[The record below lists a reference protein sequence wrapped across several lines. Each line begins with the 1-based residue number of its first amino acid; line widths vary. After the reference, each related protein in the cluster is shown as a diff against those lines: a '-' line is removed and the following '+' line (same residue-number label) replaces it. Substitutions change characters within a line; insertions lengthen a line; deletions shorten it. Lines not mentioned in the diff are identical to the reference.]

1 MKINSKK
8 EKEPC
13 CWIVG
18 AGPCSGLVDEGFSPE
33 EDDYIIAAD
42 GGLRYLEAAGVRP
55 DMVVGDFDTLG
66 FEPAHDNV
74 VRLQVMK
81 DWTDTFVAMEKGAE
95 LGYRFFVFHGCLGG
109 KLEHTMA
116 NLQHLVWLA
125 RRGMTG
131 WMTDGRVWVTAICGD
146 VCEDGA
152 VGCGDDCAKSGRLTL
167 SARDR
172 GMVSVFCM
180 GDTAQGVSLKGL
192 KYTLDHAEL
201 TGFFPLGVSNEFIGE
216 PADIEVKKG
225 CLLVMTSCQID

>member
-18 AGPCSGLVDEGFSPE
+18 AGPCSGLTEEGFSPE
-33 EDDYIIAAD
+33 QGDYIIAAD

-131 WMTDGRVWVTAICGD
+131 WMTDGRVWVTAIFS
-146 VCEDGA
+146 
-152 VGCGDDCAKSGRLTL
+152 DDCAKSGRLTL
-167 SARDR
+167 PARDR

-180 GDTAQGVSLKGL
+180 GDKAQSVTLKGL
-192 KYTLDHAEL
+192 KYTLDDAEL
-201 TGFFPLGVSNEFIGE
+201 TGSFPLGVSNEFIGA